1 MILCDTNILISVFSG
16 RKDTIE
22 QFEKIGL
29 DNIILSSVTVM
40 ELYQG
45 MTNKRELAEM
55 KRKISPYVVVQI
67 NDEISAKAIEL
78 MDLYNLSH
86 NLQIAD
92 ALIGASAIVY
102 ELDFYTYNLKD
113 FQFMPNIKLYQLQ

>member
-1 MILCDTNILISVFSG
+1 MILCDTNILISAFSG

-22 QFEKIGL
+22 QLEKIGL
-29 DNIILSSVTVM
+29 DNIVLSSVTVM

-45 MTNKRELAEM
+45 MTNKRELLAM
-55 KRKISPYVVVQI
+55 KKNINSYNVIQI
-67 NDEISAKAIEL
+67 NEDTSKKAIEL
-78 MDLYNLSH
+78 MNLYNLSH

-92 ALIGASAIVY
+92 ALIGASAIIY

>member
-1 MILCDTNILISVFSG
+1 MVLCDTNILISVFSG

-22 QFEKIGL
+22 QLDKIGTN
-29 DNIILSSVTVM
+29 NIILSAVTVM

-45 MTNKRELAEM
+45 MTNKKELLAM
-55 KRKISPYVVVQI
+55 KKNIRFYDVLEIDERISEKAVQ
-67 NDEISAKAIEL
+67 L

-86 NLQIAD
+86 NLQIPD
-92 ALIGASAIVY
+92 AIIGASAIIY
-102 ELDFYTYNLKD
+102 QFDFYTYNLKD

>member
-1 MILCDTNILISVFSG
+1 MILCDTNILISAFSG

-22 QFEKIGL
+22 QLEKIGL
-29 DNIILSSVTVM
+29 DNIVLSSVTVM

-45 MTNKRELAEM
+45 MTNKRELLVM
-55 KRKISPYVVVQI
+55 KKNINSYTVIQI
-67 NDEISAKAIEL
+67 NEETSKKAIEL

-92 ALIGASAIVY
+92 ALIGATAIVY

-113 FQFMPNIKLYQLQ
+113 FQFMPNIKLYQLL